1 MGAAADEDEAAAP
14 AAADG
19 KGARDEVGCCERPPC
34 AEEAEPAP
42 SCVDWKKLRMP
53 PPRTLQQNGGK
64 GKGRGIRWRRERW

>member
-19 KGARDEVGCCERPPC
+19 KGARDDVGCCERPPC

-64 GKGRGIRWRRERW
+64 GKGRGIRRERRW